1 MVAVHSLSCS
11 RLDNPW
17 ILVLHSEKGERGRQG
32 QITTIKTKKWDTWN
46 NKRYTFLFSEVER
59 ATTTTTMVM
68 NGKNKKPSSGY
79 AYQNANSNSSG
90 YTSIYVPGKVM
101 SPGLWSP
108 GQPSP
113 GEACTHCTLTGCQ
126 DDPCELEL
134 AVHLCKFINVK
145 PLLQL
150 RGLCKRS
157 LIGN

>member
-1 MVAVHSLSCS
+1 MADPANLVVWRALLNSSASLLGQSLSS
-11 RLDNPW
+11 LDAW
-17 ILVLHSEKGERGRQG
+17 IP
-32 QITTIKTKKWDTWN
+32 
-46 NKRYTFLFSEVER
+46 YTA
-59 ATTTTTMVM
+59 AT
-68 NGKNKKPSSGY
+68 
-79 AYQNANSNSSG
+79 ANSNSSG

-108 GQPSP
+108 GQPSS